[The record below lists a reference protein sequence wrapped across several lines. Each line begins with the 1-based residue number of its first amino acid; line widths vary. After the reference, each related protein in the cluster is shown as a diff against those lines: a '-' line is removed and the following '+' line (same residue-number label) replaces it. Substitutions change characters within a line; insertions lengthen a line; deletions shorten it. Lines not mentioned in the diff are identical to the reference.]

1 MKYLIVL
8 LPLLV
13 LLSCHQKPLSEE
25 EQAAL
30 KKEKKERQIRRI
42 SDSEILEEAKRQ
54 GEQIVAQLIGK
65 TDTISSFFEAQWYGY
80 SDSISIEDAGI
91 KGLME
96 AYLYAK
102 ENSQPVV
109 EHVDD
114 LKNGK
119 LIYAQPMDDGVWV
132 IYLDKKKLVKGM

>member
-1 MKYLIVL
+1 M
-8 LPLLV
+8 
-13 LLSCHQKPLSEE
+13 SEE

-42 SDSEILEEAKRQ
+42 SDAEILEEAKRQ
-54 GEQIVAQLIGK
+54 GEQIVSQLIGK
-65 TDTISSFFEAQWYGY
+65 KDTISTFFEAQWYGY
-80 SDSISIEDAGI
+80 SDSLSIEDAGI

-114 LKNGK
+114 MKNGK

-132 IYLDKKKLVKGM
+132 LFIDKKHLIRDL